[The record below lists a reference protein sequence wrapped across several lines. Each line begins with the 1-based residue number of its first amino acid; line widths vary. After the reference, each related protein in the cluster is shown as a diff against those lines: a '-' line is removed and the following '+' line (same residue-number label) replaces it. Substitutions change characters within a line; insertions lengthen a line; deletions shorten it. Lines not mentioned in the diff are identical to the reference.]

1 MQTKLDKSIENKL
14 NHSFEIRPEFVEL
27 SSEVVIIEVKT
38 VVVSLE
44 NDFVV
49 VFVVVV
55 GISRHSKVSQ
65 GHPLRQLF

>member
-1 MQTKLDKSIENKL
+1 MKTKLDKSIENKL

-49 VFVVVV
+49 VVVVV